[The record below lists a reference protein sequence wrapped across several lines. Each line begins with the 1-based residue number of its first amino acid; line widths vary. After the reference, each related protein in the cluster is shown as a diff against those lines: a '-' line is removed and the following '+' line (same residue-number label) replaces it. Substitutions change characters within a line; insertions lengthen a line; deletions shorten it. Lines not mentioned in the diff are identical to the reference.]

1 MAVMYNY
8 SVNQRV
14 RVKTSDGG
22 KYRAPSDSVKGALGI
37 IAPQLAADWS
47 GTRLALE
54 ADTLYTYYVTIDG
67 GNTELICE
75 DWLEPAPNAPA
86 PPNEGR

>member
-1 MAVMYNY
+1 MAGIYNY
-8 SVNQRV
+8 SVKQRV
-14 RVKTSDGG
+14 RIKASDGG
-22 KYRAPSDSVKGALGI
+22 KYRPPPDSAKGALGT

-54 ADTLYTYYVTIDG
+54 ADALYTYYVTMDDG
-67 GNTELICE
+67 TTELICE

-86 PPNEGR
+86 PPNERI